1 MVYFV
6 IFFILIFFT
15 YRYDYL
21 GRKAYRLNAYY
32 LVLFLLI
39 VVAGFRYR
47 VGLDTIRYESAFR
60 WLPVLWKLR
69 WNDFA
74 DSNYDPLYLILSS
87 FAKSFS
93 SEFWVMQL
101 MQATLVNAVIF
112 SFIKRYTNRIFFA
125 TLLYYVFLYLNFM
138 CEVMREACAVSM
150 FLLSWKYFMKEKW
163 PQYYLFCTAAFLF
176 HSSAILLFILPV
188 LKWLRLTELMR
199 MNKYTVVFL
208 LIVLVSGFVI
218 QHYFFDYLN
227 LLAFT
232 GRIEDRINRYSDTD
246 LAGSV
251 LNINGILSTVIQT
264 ILYPFIAIICLKRQY
279 NIRSFSIEPMVFL
292 CFTFALLTIP
302 IAIFYRYN
310 NYFMPFAIIAI
321 SEIAFQRKVYLFS
334 KGYLHVPRFLLWL
347 LIFAPLFFLKIYGYN
362 TSITGSYLKE
372 YMRYYPYSSIFDKKI
387 NQNRETLFIYYNA
400 F

>member
-1 MVYFV
+1 MIYLV
-6 IFFILIFFT
+6 IFFILVCFA

-21 GRKAYRLNAYY
+21 GRKAYRLNTYY

-60 WLPVLWKLR
+60 WLPALWELR
-69 WNDFA
+69 WDDFA
-74 DSNYDPLYLILSS
+74 DNNYDPLYLIFSS
-87 FAKSFS
+87 LAKSFS

-101 MQATLVNAVIF
+101 MQAVLVNVVVF
-112 SFIKRYTNRIFFA
+112 SFIKKHTSHIFFA
-125 TLLYYVFLYLNFM
+125 ALLYYVFLYLNFM

-150 FLLSWKYFMKEKW
+150 FLLSWKYFVKEKW
-163 PQYYLFCTAAFLF
+163 LPYYLFCTAAFLF

-188 LKWLRLTELMR
+188 LKWLHLTELMR
-199 MNKYTVVFL
+199 MNKYTMIFL
-208 LIVLVSGFVI
+208 LVVLVGGFVI
-218 QHYFFDYLN
+218 QRYFFDYLN

-232 GRIEDRINRYSDTD
+232 GRIEDKIGRYEETD

-264 ILYPFIAIICLKRQY
+264 ILYPFVAIVCLKRQY
-279 NIRSFSIEPMVFL
+279 NVRSFSMEPMVFL

-310 NYFMPFAIIAI
+310 NYFMPFAIIAM
-321 SEIAFQRKVYLFS
+321 SEIAFQRKVYLFK
-334 KGYLHVPRFLLWL
+334 KGYVYVSRFLFWM
-347 LIFAPLFFLKIYGYN
+347 LIFTPLLFLKIYGYN
-362 TSITGSYLKE
+362 SSITGTYLKE
-372 YMRYYPYSSIFDKKI
+372 YMRYYPYSSIFDKEI
-387 NQNRETLFIYYNA
+387 NRNREALFIHYNA

>member
-1 MVYFV
+1 M
-6 IFFILIFFT
+6 
-15 YRYDYL
+15 
-21 GRKAYRLNAYY
+21 
-32 LVLFLLI
+32 
-39 VVAGFRYR
+39 
-47 VGLDTIRYESAFR
+47 
-60 WLPVLWKLR
+60 
-69 WNDFA
+69 
-74 DSNYDPLYLILSS
+74 
-87 FAKSFS
+87 
-93 SEFWVMQL
+93 
-101 MQATLVNAVIF
+101 
-112 SFIKRYTNRIFFA
+112 
-125 TLLYYVFLYLNFM
+125 
-138 CEVMREACAVSM
+138 
-150 FLLSWKYFMKEKW
+150 
-163 PQYYLFCTAAFLF
+163 
-176 HSSAILLFILPV
+176 
-188 LKWLRLTELMR
+188 
-199 MNKYTVVFL
+199 
-208 LIVLVSGFVI
+208 
-218 QHYFFDYLN
+218 
-227 LLAFT
+227 AFT

-321 SEIAFQRKVYLFS
+321 SEIAFQRKVYLFR
-334 KGYLHVPRFLLWL
+334 KGYLHVSRFLLWL

-387 NQNRETLFIYYNA
+387 NQNREALFIYYNA